1 MVNRIL
7 CLFSE
12 LWHDSSLVYMH
23 ESLNV
28 VAERFI
34 SLTRILHK
42 LGAAFFGY
50 FSTAATLLN
59 FALYMPYAPFASSCH
74 MCFCTLSSSWTLRI
88 LAPYASYL
96 RNFVYA
102 FWMPSLHVLGALL
115 THLIYILFTSY
126 LFVLKNLWGWIC
138 SLPKTLTFPSLL
150 KTLQT
155 VLIFC
160 WLKENLES

>member
-1 MVNRIL
+1 MPFLRVMAWLI
-7 CLFSE
+7 FSLYAWIIE
-12 LWHDSSLVYMH
+12 CCCRKIHITNS
-23 ESLNV
+23 
-28 VAERFI
+28 
-34 SLTRILHK
+34 
-42 LGAAFFGY
+42 
-50 FSTAATLLN
+50 N
-59 FALYMPYAPFASSCH
+59 FAQARSCIFWIFFNSCNFAQFRTLHALRTLCVFMPYIISS
-74 MCFCTLSSSWTLRI
+74 FIKLLTLRI

-96 RNFVYA
+96 RDFVCA

-115 THLIYILFTSY
+115 THLKYILFTSY
-126 LFVLKNLWGWIC
+126 LFVLKNLRGWIC